1 MRLFLAI
8 LRFWLRPSSRSARC
22 WIGRY
27 AFRMGNHPRI
37 AEARMTATN
46 PLQLHLFD
54 ATPDPTTIPPDR
66 RQRLVTLTGV
76 LLSEVVQARLDMD
89 EPSALREAHD
99 E

>member
-8 LRFWLRPSSRSARC
+8 LRFWLRHSSRSARC

-27 AFRMGNHPRI
+27 ACRMGNHPRI

-54 ATPDPTTIPPDR
+54 ATPDPTTIPPDGAV
-66 RQRLVTLTGV
+66 RQTLTG
-76 LLSEVVQARLDMD
+76 LSF
-89 EPSALREAHD
+89 PEAPYPTPQKAHATR
-99 E
+99 